1 MVKYFEELEDKSN
14 YQLPLINSYDDQKVK
29 IEGAKI
35 PITYLKKHKK
45 LLELGTD
52 FIKMFQNNKLDL
64 DRFPTYEDSI
74 MMMPKYNEIKEE
86 LGYVLDNYNKVDIT
100 TSELESYLRLVL
112 DIIRVYNYNQKYNEI
127 EQKYVKAITELETL
141 TTIKKTKEKQSTY
154 LSDAWYIL
162 PNNHLYNTGK
172 DGHKG
177 TNLTYAYRDIK
188 ENIDNLE
195 TNKKSLLYQKEAK
208 DIEKRGYVEST
219 EFKIYLNY
227 INQPC
232 YLTRKDKVP
241 VTYERHTVKTITG
254 IVYAHAY
261 FYDFFER
268 LSKSCNDSKSE
279 ITKLEDLTNRYIPDI
294 LVRCCGFHKVES
306 SLNKKITT
314 SALNYETI
322 FSEYI
327 EKDWD
332 IDFIPPINIQN
343 GKVEELDKD
352 YVKIKNILKGSYY
365 GSKEYINK

>member
-1 MVKYFEELEDKSN
+1 MIRYFKELEDKSN
-14 YQLPLINSYDDQKVK
+14 YKLPLINPYDDQKVK
-29 IEGAKI
+29 IEDAKI
-35 PITYLKKHKK
+35 PITYLEKHKK

-52 FIKMFQNNKLDL
+52 FIKMFQNNKLAL
-64 DRFPTYEDSI
+64 DQLPYEESI
-74 MMMPKYNEIKEE
+74 KILQGYEEIKEE
-86 LGYVLDNYNKVDIT
+86 LDYVLDCYNKVDIT
-100 TSELESYLRLVL
+100 TSGLKSYLRLVL

-127 EQKYVKAITELETL
+127 EQKYAKAITELDTL
-141 TTIKKTKEKQSTY
+141 IIIQKPKEKQSTY

-177 TNLTYAYRDIK
+177 TDLTYAYRDIK

-195 TNKKSLLYQKEAK
+195 THQSSLYYQKEAK
-208 DIEKRGYVEST
+208 DIERRGYVKST
-219 EFKIYLNY
+219 EFKLYLNY
-227 INQPC
+227 ISQPC

-327 EKDWD
+327 EKGWV

-352 YVKIKNILKGSYY
+352 YVKIKNILKG
-365 GSKEYINK
+365 

>member
-1 MVKYFEELEDKSN
+1 MVKYFKELEDKSN
-14 YQLPLINSYDDQKVK
+14 YQLPLINPYDDHKVK

-64 DRFPTYEDSI
+64 DQLPYKESIEMSQRYEG
-74 MMMPKYNEIKEE
+74 IKEE
-86 LGYVLDNYNKVDIT
+86 LDYVLDSYNKVDTT

-112 DIIRVYNYNQKYNEI
+112 NIIRVYNYNQKYNEI
-127 EQKYVKAITELETL
+127 EQKYAKAITELETL

-177 TNLTYAYRDIK
+177 TDLTYAYRDIK

-219 EFKIYLNY
+219 EFKFYLNY

-232 YLTRKDKVP
+232 YLTRKNKVP

-254 IVYAHAY
+254 IVYANAY

-314 SALNYETI
+314 GALNYETI

-327 EKDWD
+327 EKGWV

-352 YVKIKNILKGSYY
+352 YVKIKNILKG
-365 GSKEYINK
+365 

>member
-14 YQLPLINSYDDQKVK
+14 YQLPLINPYDDQKVK

-45 LLELGTD
+45 LLEIGTD
-52 FIKMFQNNKLDL
+52 FIKMFQNSKLDL
-64 DRFPTYEDSI
+64 DQLSYKESIEMSQRYEG
-74 MMMPKYNEIKEE
+74 IKEE
-86 LGYVLDNYNKVDIT
+86 LDYVLDSYNKVDTT

-141 TTIKKTKEKQSTY
+141 TTIKKPKEKQSTY

-232 YLTRKDKVP
+232 YLTRKNKVP

-254 IVYAHAY
+254 IVYANAY

-327 EKDWD
+327 EKGWY
-332 IDFIPPINIQN
+332 IDFIPTINIQN

-352 YVKIKNILKGSYY
+352 YIKIKNILKG
-365 GSKEYINK
+365 